1 MILNDFYG
9 MVMSFAKSSIAICL
23 VLYGKCFEMARW
35 VRICLYKSAFLY
47 ADKKY

>member
-1 MILNDFYG
+1 MILHYFHG

-23 VLYGKCFEMARW
+23 VLYGKRFEMARW
-35 VRICLYKSAFLY
+35 VRICICKSAFLY